1 MENYTWLKEPFDV
14 QSSYTEIQ
22 ELVKQH
28 GPPLVFLDK
37 LPTYNAAF
45 FGGLLNLAVNKGS
58 EYSLPPKQEEYDKE
72 HVTGYAN
79 GDMETIMLVIGLS
92 CLSWLFLTL
101 RGKLKKD
108 IVKTLTM
115 I

>member
-1 MENYTWLKEPFDV
+1 MENYTWLKKPFDV

-45 FGGLLNLAVNKGS
+45 FGELLGS
-58 EYSLPPKQEEYDKE
+58 K
-72 HVTGYAN
+72 
-79 GDMETIMLVIGLS
+79 
-92 CLSWLFLTL
+92 
-101 RGKLKKD
+101 
-108 IVKTLTM
+108 
-115 I
+115 